1 MENIIRNEKNGVP
14 YLTFPSF
21 ERLGIM
27 HACSTKSGGVSKG
40 ACASMNMSFSRGDV
54 QEDVLANHRLFAQAV
69 GYNPEHLVLSD
80 QIHETVIR
88 RVDKTDCG
96 KGVIRQ
102 SDLVGVDGLI
112 TNDKQVV
119 LMIFFADCVPLFFY
133 DPVRQAI
140 GASHSGWRGT
150 VMRMGARTVEAM
162 QRKFESAPED
172 IYAVIGP
179 SICQDCYEVSE
190 DVIEAFR
197 KEFPREQW
205 GTLWEEK
212 ENHKYQLNLREANRI
227 LLEEAGIPR
236 EQIEVSGYCTC
247 CHADVLFSHR
257 VTNGR
262 RGNLSGIISLERK
275 M

>member
-1 MENIIRNEKNGVP
+1 M
-14 YLTFPSF
+14 
-21 ERLGIM
+21 
-27 HACSTKSGGVSKG
+27 
-40 ACASMNMSFSRGDV
+40 
-54 QEDVLANHRLFAQAV
+54 
-69 GYNPEHLVLSD
+69 
-80 QIHETVIR
+80 
-88 RVDKTDCG
+88 
-96 KGVIRQ
+96 
-102 SDLVGVDGLI
+102 DGLI

-162 QRKFESAPED
+162 QREFESAPED

-212 ENHKYQLNLREANRI
+212 ENHKYQLNLWETNRI

>member
-1 MENIIRNEKNGVP
+1 MENIIRNEKNGVS

-40 ACASMNMSFSRGDV
+40 ARASMNMSFSRGDV
-54 QEDVLANHRLFAQAV
+54 QEDVLTNHRLFAQAV

-80 QIHETVIR
+80 QIHKTVIR

-96 KGVIRQ
+96 KGVIRE

-133 DPVRQAI
+133 DSVKQAI

-162 QRKFESAPED
+162 QREFASAPED
-172 IYAVIGP
+172 IHAVIGP

-212 ENHKYQLNLREANRI
+212 ENHKYQLNLWEANRI
-227 LLEEAGIPR
+227 LLEEAGIPK

-257 VTNGR
+257 ATNGR

>member
-1 MENIIRNEKNGVP
+1 MENIIWNEKNNVP
-14 YLTFPSF
+14 YLTFSSF

-40 ACASMNMSFSRGDV
+40 ACAAMNMSFSRGDV
-54 QEDVLANHRLFAQAV
+54 HEDVLTNHRLFAQAV
-69 GYNPEHLVLSD
+69 GYNPNHLVLSD
-80 QIHETVIR
+80 QIHKTVIR

-96 KGVIRQ
+96 KGVIRE

-112 TNDKQVV
+112 TNDSQVV

-133 DPVRQAI
+133 DPVKQAI

-162 QRKFESAPED
+162 QREFESAPEN
-172 IYAVIGP
+172 IHVVIGP
-179 SICQDCYEVSE
+179 SICQNCYEVSE
-190 DVIEAFR
+190 DVVEAFR
-197 KEFPREQW
+197 KEFSREQW
-205 GTLWEEK
+205 GTLWQEK
-212 ENHKYQLNLREANRI
+212 ENNKYQLNLWEANRI
-227 LLEEAGIPR
+227 LLEEAGIPK

-257 VTNGR
+257 ATNGR
-262 RGNLSGIISLERK
+262 RGNLSGVISLERK